1 MICTFLSQVMI
12 NCCIRLWLGRRKGCL
27 LQNTPFKTR
36 FVWFQNLIENG
47 SGLFDLQ
54 LQVILSMCLDEGGL
68 VWRLLWTKTY
78 RYIPTGW
85 AWKLMWQFNNGALFF
100 EKFLFQL
107 SSGDGAFVCP
117 GNGMHKFEW
126 NDFDHSTGENV
137 QHCCF
142 TVQMCTRSM
151 CCGVIALMPNWLVSR
166 NLDGAQESGLLDFGK
181 FPLFLLLLS

>member
-1 MICTFLSQVMI
+1 MIDTFLSQVMI

-36 FVWFQNLIENG
+36 FVWFQSLIKNG

-54 LQVILSMCLDEGGL
+54 RQVILSMCLDVRWL
-68 VWRLLWTKTY
+68 SLKTSLNQTY

-107 SSGDGAFVCP
+107 SSRDGAFVCP

-126 NDFDHSTGENV
+126 NDFDHSTGENL

-142 TVQMCTRSM
+142 TVQICTRS
-151 CCGVIALMPNWLVSR
+151 CAVV
-166 NLDGAQESGLLDFGK
+166 
-181 FPLFLLLLS
+181 LLLLCPLDLCQAIWMVLKRVGCLISESSHSSCFF